1 VSAKD
6 FIKKLL
12 VLDPK
17 QRLTAAQALEHAWI
31 KSGGK
36 PTKLPNFKKHAAA
49 SLH

>member
-1 VSAKD
+1 MSAKD

-17 QRLTAAQALEHAWI
+17 QRLTAQQALEHAWI

-36 PTKLPNFKKHAAA
+36 PNKLANFKKHAV
-49 SLH
+49 SHLH

>member
-6 FIKKLL
+6 FIKKVL

-17 QRLTAAQALEHAWI
+17 QRLTAAQALEHPWI

-36 PTKLPNFKKHAAA
+36 PNKLANFKKHAVNH
-49 SLH
+49 LN